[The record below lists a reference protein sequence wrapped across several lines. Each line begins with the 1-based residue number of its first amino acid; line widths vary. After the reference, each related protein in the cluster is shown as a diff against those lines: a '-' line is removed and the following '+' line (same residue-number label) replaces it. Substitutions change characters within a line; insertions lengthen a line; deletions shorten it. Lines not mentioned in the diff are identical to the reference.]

1 MDNEA
6 SLRHLI
12 ALTFIKGVGPILAKN
27 MIAYFGNA
35 EQIFKESNHA
45 LEKIPGIGSSIAQI
59 IVNQREAALSR
70 ADQEMDYL
78 EKHHIRAFDYTDPN
92 YPFRLKECEDAPI
105 VIYYDGTVHLNDGH
119 FIAFVGTRTPTD
131 YGKSWCVTMIEEL
144 AVKLKNI
151 VIISG
156 LAYGID
162 VTAHKAALKNQIPT
176 IGVVAHGL
184 DRIYPSSHTPIGNKM
199 ALHGGI
205 LTEYP
210 IDTKPD
216 KPNFVQRN
224 RIIAGMSD
232 AVIIVESAARGGALL
247 TADAASLYNRDVFA
261 LPGRVGDLHSEGCN
275 MLIKQN
281 KALLIENSD
290 DLIGIMNW
298 EAVETTAA
306 QPTLFSSLSQD
317 EQTLLIT
324 LRKMDSI
331 QINLLTMQLQWPV
344 EKLFSLLL
352 EMEFKG
358 LIRSLPGN
366 VYQAIN

>member
-1 MDNEA
+1 MDNES
-6 SLRHLI
+6 SLRYVI
-12 ALTFIKGVGPILAKN
+12 ALTFIKGVGPISAKN
-27 MIAYFGNA
+27 LIAFYGNA
-35 EQIFKESNHA
+35 EQIFDEQSSA
-45 LEKIPGIGSSIAQI
+45 LHKIPGIGYSIAHA
-59 IVNQREAALSR
+59 IVDQRETALRR
-70 ADQEMDYL
+70 ADQEIEYL
-78 EKHHIRAFDYTDPN
+78 QKHHIRALTYADSD
-92 YPFRLKECEDAPI
+92 YPFRLKECDDAPL
-105 VIYYDGTVHLNDGH
+105 VVYYEGKAHLNDGH

-131 YGKSWCVTMIEEL
+131 YGKNWCYDTIDDL
-144 AVKLKNI
+144 SAKLPNT

-162 VTAHKAALKNQIPT
+162 ITAHKAALKNNIPT

-199 ALHGGI
+199 VQHGGI
-205 LTEYP
+205 ITEYP
-210 IDTKPD
+210 MGTKPD

-232 AVIIVESAARGGALL
+232 AVVIVESGARGGALL
-247 TADAASLYNRDVFA
+247 TADAANLYNRDVFA

-275 MLIKQN
+275 TLIKQN
-281 KALLIENSD
+281 KAFLIESAD
-290 DLIGIMNW
+290 DLIKIMNW
-298 EAVETTAA
+298 EIVETTQV
-306 QPTLFSSLSQD
+306 QPVLFSSLTQD
-317 EQTLLIT
+317 EQTVLMT
-324 LRKMDSI
+324 LRKFDTL
-331 QINLLTMQLQWPV
+331 QINLLTIQLKWPV